1 VNDAV
6 IVSTA
11 RTPIGKAFRG
21 SLNHIKS
28 PTLAAHAIRHALDR
42 AAFEPGEVDDV
53 ILGAALPAGTAG
65 MNLGRLSALAYNNWG
80 DALANQRKYDEAIT
94 QYQKAAGLDPKSALA
109 YNNWGDALANQRK
122 YDEAITQYQKAADL
136 DPKSALAYNNWGIA
150 LAKQHKYDEAIT
162 KYRKALDIDPTA
174 AVVFENWSDALLKQ
188 GNYRE
193 AAKLMARNRELSSGK

>member
-65 MNLGRLSALAYNNWG
+65 MNLGRLSALAAGLGNG
-80 DALANQRKYDEAIT
+80 TSGQTIDRQC
-94 QYQKAAGLDPKSALA
+94 AAGLIASATVAKQIIVDGMQVVVAGGQENISALNERYLAWVASEKDPVILRFAEHA
-109 YNNWGDALANQRK
+109 YMPMLQTAEFVARK
-122 YDEAITQYQKAADL
+122 FQSRAVAPRSRLPAHLLHHSYCRPQ
-136 DPKSALAYNNWGIA
+136 
-150 LAKQHKYDEAIT
+150 
-162 KYRKALDIDPTA
+162 TA
-174 AVVFENWSDALLKQ
+174 
-188 GNYRE
+188 
-193 AAKLMARNRELSSGK
+193 